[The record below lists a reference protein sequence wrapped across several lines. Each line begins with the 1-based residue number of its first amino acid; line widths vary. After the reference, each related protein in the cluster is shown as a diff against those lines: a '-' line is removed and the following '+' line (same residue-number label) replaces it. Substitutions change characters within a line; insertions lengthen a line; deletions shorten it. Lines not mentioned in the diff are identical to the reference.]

1 MRLTFI
7 TDEATQDLS
16 QAINLA
22 KQLDLEA
29 IELRTV
35 HGKSCSVLTPHECQ
49 ELKAI
54 LTASEMRVCCVSSP
68 VYKCS
73 LRGSLNSELELE
85 KLQHA
90 IRVAEILECPYV
102 RIFSF
107 WRDNS
112 LLPSDGAIIENMD
125 LAADC
130 VRGKSVKLL
139 IENGR
144 RTCHATASELVG
156 LSTFIDLDCIRFLWD
171 PANPIFGGIE
181 KDPLDRNFIDLI
193 PLIAHVHVKDPIYES
208 DSNRTYVRF
217 GEGQLDIP
225 KLLHTLRAH
234 NYNGFLSVESHWRTD
249 RQFTP
254 EELDIPGGYEFSRNG
269 TDSVVDSIKFLR
281 MQSDKTRS

>member
-7 TDEATQDLS
+7 TDEATQDFC
-16 QAINLA
+16 QAISLA
-22 KQLDLEA
+22 KRLSLEA

-35 HGKSCSVLTPHECQ
+35 QGKPCSLLTAPECQ
-49 ELKAI
+49 ELKAT
-54 LTASEMRVCCVSSP
+54 LDAGEMRVCCVASP

-73 LRGSLNSELELE
+73 VRGSLNFELE

-90 IRVAEILECPYV
+90 ILVAEILECPYV

-112 LLPSDGAIIENMD
+112 LLPSDAAIVENME

-130 VRGKSVKLL
+130 VRGTSVKLL

-144 RTCHATASELVG
+144 RTCHATASELVR

-181 KDPLDRNFIDLI
+181 KDPLGSDFIDLI

-225 KLLHTLRAH
+225 KLLHTLQEH
-234 NYNGFLSVESHWRTD
+234 NYSGFLSVESHWRTD

-254 EELDIPGGYEFSRNG
+254 EELDMPGGYEFSRNG
-269 TDSVVDSIKFLR
+269 TESVVDSIRFLR
-281 MQSDKTRS
+281 MQNDNSSD